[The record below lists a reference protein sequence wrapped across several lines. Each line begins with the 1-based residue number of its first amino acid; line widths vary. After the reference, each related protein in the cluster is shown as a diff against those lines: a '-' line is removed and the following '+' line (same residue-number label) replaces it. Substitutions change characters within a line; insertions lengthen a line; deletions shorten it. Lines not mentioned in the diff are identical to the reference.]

1 MQLNSTVENLQF
13 SLIRVL
19 KNEAAKYNDAIDLTI
34 GEPDLPT
41 PTQIIEETM
50 KYGLNNQLKYALSGG
65 GEYIGKLIAQYYNA
79 NYNSNYSE
87 KNIIMTVG
95 ASEAL
100 SSTLKTILNPEDE
113 VILFSPAY
121 PGYAPMIKLAYGIPK
136 FIDISKSNFKISKEQ
151 LEKVLTKKTKAILL
165 SNPCNPTGNILSYE
179 EMLDIAEFVN
189 ENNIFL
195 ISDEIYSA
203 LSFYK
208 FHSFAEFERIK
219 DKTIIINGFS
229 KSHSMTGWRIGYIIC
244 PEKYRQFFLNT
255 SFYTLSSVMSLSLK
269 AAEIAL
275 KKHSDRS
282 EFVNIYKERAEY
294 LSQELTKLGY
304 KVVQPKGAFYI
315 FANYSNISSLPSLDF
330 ALDLLQKTKIAV
342 VPGISF
348 GTEGYI
354 RIALTVDLDKLKKA
368 VARLA
373 TYPQNFN

>member
-19 KNEAAKYNDAIDLTI
+19 KNEAAKYPDTIDLTI

-65 GEYIGKLIAQYYNA
+65 GEYIGKLIAQYYNT

-87 KNIIMTVG
+87 KNIVMTVG

-121 PGYAPMIKLAYGIPK
+121 PGYAPMIKLAYGTPI
-136 FIDISKSNFKISKEQ
+136 FVDISKSNFKISKEQ
-151 LEKVLTKKTKAILL
+151 LERVLTKKTKAILL

-179 EMLDIAEFVN
+179 EMLDIVEFVN

-203 LSFYK
+203 LSFCE
-208 FHSFAEFERIK
+208 FHSFAEFRAIK
-219 DKTIIINGFS
+219 DKTIIFI
-229 KSHSMTGWRIGYIIC
+229 T
-244 PEKYRQFFLNT
+244 
-255 SFYTLSSVMSLSLK
+255 
-269 AAEIAL
+269 
-275 KKHSDRS
+275 
-282 EFVNIYKERAEY
+282 
-294 LSQELTKLGY
+294 
-304 KVVQPKGAFYI
+304 
-315 FANYSNISSLPSLDF
+315 
-330 ALDLLQKTKIAV
+330 
-342 VPGISF
+342 
-348 GTEGYI
+348 
-354 RIALTVDLDKLKKA
+354 
-368 VARLA
+368 
-373 TYPQNFN
+373 